1 LINICKQTTTILAD
15 EQNMD
20 LRNILNILTE
30 NEEEVKPNLPEAM
43 QGNKI
48 SDLRKTNA
56 KFNQKG
62 AKSTLQ
68 PMVDAF
74 EVKSLAEFV
83 KDAGFTPT
91 FFDVNKGDGKAV
103 NEYFTG
109 LPPVIDPCEECDG
122 HGVILQGW
130 RDPIRICDECLGW
143 GELKDGE
150 PKESRIN
157 PRIFDEVTK
166 MNNAKA
172 EKFGLDIEEG
182 LGSDDADLAD
192 RMFRSTGPK
201 GSDDEGPNARELR
214 LLGKDG
220 KEPAIKYKDSTEA
233 DLADRMFRSKG
244 PKGPD
249 RELADKDEGPNARE
263 LRLIKQ
269 LSGQTK
275 IDEDELDEV
284 LDAPTRSASNKELQ
298 DYLSRTVDKKKL
310 KTDKYKM
317 PYIHRSNIVNK
328 YKKDDDKEPKDDN
341 ILATDKQVPI
351 VDPNGQQ
358 YDLEKLAADIT
369 ERPKRILSQN
379 EKMTHGDGTET
390 VFFNIGIPALTGLGY
405 DETKKEFVII
415 NTCPGAGECKTFCYA
430 LKGGYVQWS
439 PVSLGQT
446 RKLNFLYNDPSGF
459 FDKLNTEIDLE
470 NNKSLVKD
478 DPNVSLAVRWH
489 DAGDFFS
496 DEYLD
501 LSYKLADMHPNVRF
515 YAYTK
520 RADVSGATTDRP
532 PNFLIRFSM
541 GANKSEEKKIDFATT
556 LHAITVP
563 KELFNDLLMKSGS
576 KLIKDAEGGWQW
588 DSPEALDQFKERMM
602 IKYPAIKPNTLI
614 TYDEMMKQPL
624 GTGSAFGSRNI
635 TPKWNVMVK
644 PGDGD
649 DAANRSDVLG
659 VYNLEH

>member
-1 LINICKQTTTILAD
+1 
-15 EQNMD
+15 MD

-30 NEEEVKPNLPEAM
+30 NEGEVKPNLPEAM

-62 AKSTLQ
+62 AESTLQ
-68 PMVDAF
+68 PMIDSWKV
-74 EVKSLAEFV
+74 ESLADFV
-83 KDAGFTPT
+83 KDEGFTPT
-91 FFDVNKGDGKAV
+91 YVDVDKKGEEQV
-103 NEYFTG
+103 NEYFAN
-109 LPPVIDPCEECDG
+109 LPPIIDDCPECLGDG
-122 HGVILQGW
+122 YVLGDEYT
-130 RDPIRICDECLGW
+130 DPIRVCDECLGW
-143 GELKDGE
+143 TYLEDDRPPE
-150 PKESRIN
+150 QRIN
-157 PRIFDEVTK
+157 RDAQDKVLKLNINRKDLYINQDEEVYS
-166 MNNAKA
+166 
-172 EKFGLDIEEG
+172 ESEF
-182 LGSDDADLAD
+182 LG
-192 RMFRSTGPK
+192 
-201 GSDDEGPNARELR
+201 
-214 LLGKDG
+214 GKDG
-220 KEPAIKYKDSTEA
+220 KEPAVKYKDSTEA
-233 DLADRMFRSKG
+233 DLADRMLRSKG
-244 PKGPD
+244 LKGPD
-249 RELADKDEGPNARE
+249 KQLADKDEGSTARE

-275 IDEDELDEV
+275 IDEEEIDEV

-341 ILATDKQVPI
+341 ILASDKQVPI
-351 VDPNGQQ
+351 VDQNGKQF
-358 YDLEKLAADIT
+358 DLNKLAADIT

-379 EKMTHGDGTET
+379 EKMAHGDGTET

-556 LHAITVP
+556 HHAITVP

>member
-1 LINICKQTTTILAD
+1 
-15 EQNMD
+15 MD

-62 AKSTLQ
+62 AESTLQ
-68 PMVDAF
+68 PMIDSWKV
-74 EVKSLAEFV
+74 ESLTDFI
-83 KDAGFTPT
+83 KDKGFTPT
-91 FFDVNKGDGKAV
+91 YVDVDKKGEKQV
-103 NEYFTG
+103 NEYFVN
-109 LPPVIDPCEECDG
+109 LPPIIDECPVCLGDG
-122 HGVILQGW
+122 YVLDKYT
-130 RDPIRICDECLGW
+130 DPIRVCDECLGW
-143 GELKDGE
+143 GELEDDRPPEQKINRDAQAKVLKLNFNRQE
-150 PKESRIN
+150 LYKNQAEEVYSESE
-157 PRIFDEVTK
+157 F
-166 MNNAKA
+166 
-172 EKFGLDIEEG
+172 
-182 LGSDDADLAD
+182 
-192 RMFRSTGPK
+192 
-201 GSDDEGPNARELR
+201 
-214 LLGKDG
+214 LGKDG
-220 KEPAIKYKDSTEA
+220 KEPAVKYKDSTEA

-244 PKGPD
+244 PKNPD

-501 LSYKLADMHPNVRF
+501 LSYKLADMHPNVRL

>member
-1 LINICKQTTTILAD
+1 MINICKQTTTILAD

-62 AKSTLQ
+62 AESTLQ
-68 PMVDAF
+68 PMIDSWKV
-74 EVKSLAEFV
+74 ESLTDFI
-83 KDAGFTPT
+83 KDKGFTPT
-91 FFDVNKGDGKAV
+91 YVDVDKKGEKQV
-103 NEYFTG
+103 NEYFVN
-109 LPPVIDPCEECDG
+109 LPPIIDECPVCLGDG
-122 HGVILQGW
+122 YVLDKYT
-130 RDPIRICDECLGW
+130 DPIRVCDECLGW
-143 GELKDGE
+143 GELEDDRPPEQKINRDAQAKVLKLNFNRQE
-150 PKESRIN
+150 LYKNQDEEVYSESE
-157 PRIFDEVTK
+157 F
-166 MNNAKA
+166 
-172 EKFGLDIEEG
+172 
-182 LGSDDADLAD
+182 
-192 RMFRSTGPK
+192 
-201 GSDDEGPNARELR
+201 
-214 LLGKDG
+214 LGKDG
-220 KEPAIKYKDSTEA
+220 KEPAVKYKDSTEA

-244 PKGPD
+244 PKSPD

>member
-1 LINICKQTTTILAD
+1 MNDI
-15 EQNMD
+15 
-20 LRNILNILTE
+20 RNILDIITKGSAK
-30 NEEEVKPNLPEAM
+30 VKPNLPEAM

-62 AKSTLQ
+62 AESTLQ

-74 EVKSLAEFV
+74 KVDSLAEFV

-91 FFDVNKGDGKAV
+91 FIDVNKGDGKAV

-109 LPPVIDPCEECDG
+109 MPPVIDPCEECDG
-122 HGVILQGW
+122 HGAILQGW
-130 RDPIRICDECLGW
+130 KDPIRICDDCLGW

-150 PKESRIN
+150 PMKPQIN

-166 MNNAKA
+166 MNIAKA
-172 EKFGLDIEEG
+172 EKFGKLDIEEG
-182 LGSDDADLAD
+182 LG
-192 RMFRSTGPK
+192 
-201 GSDDEGPNARELR
+201 
-214 LLGKDG
+214 KDG
-220 KEPAIKYKDSTEA
+220 ESPAIKYKDSTEA
-233 DLADRMFRSKG
+233 DLADRMLKSKG
-244 PKGPD
+244 PKRAD
-249 RELADKDEGPNARE
+249 REEADKDEGPVARE
-263 LRLIKQ
+263 LRHIRK
-269 LSGQTK
+269 LSGQSK

-284 LDAPTRSASNKELQ
+284 IDAPTRSASNKELQ
-298 DYLSRTVDKKKL
+298 DYLNRTVDKKKL

-328 YKKDDDKEPKDDN
+328 YQNDDKTDSMIGHNNPPKDDN
-341 ILATDKQVPI
+341 VLATDKQVPI

-379 EKMTHGDGTET
+379 EKMSHGDGTET
-390 VFFNIGIPALTGLGY
+390 VFFNIGIPALTGLAY
-405 DETKKEFVII
+405 NEDSREFQIV

-520 RADVSGATTDRP
+520 RADVSGSTTDRP
-532 PNFLIRFSM
+532 SNFLIRFSM
-541 GANKSEEKKIDFATT
+541 GANKSEEKKVDFATT
-556 LHAITVP
+556 HHAITPP
-563 KELFNDLLMKSGS
+563 KVLFWDLLKKDGNT
-576 KLIKDAEGGWQW
+576 LIKNPKNNGWQW
-588 DSPEALDQFKERMM
+588 NSPEDLEILKTRLMA
-602 IKYPAIKPNTLI
+602 KYANLKKNPENLI

-624 GTGSAFGSRNI
+624 GTSSAFGSRNI
-635 TPKWNVMVK
+635 VPKWNVIVK

>member
-1 LINICKQTTTILAD
+1 
-15 EQNMD
+15 MD

-30 NEEEVKPNLPEAM
+30 GETEVKPNLPE
-43 QGNKI
+43 GNPGRV
-48 SDLRKTNA
+48 SDLVKSQARFQSRSDGSNADMTDDFEIQTLEQFLLSNGVEPEADAKEVAAKQRNKEDGTEDLEEYRKYPPYPRGYQPDYGYGDA
-56 KFNQKG
+56 GGPNQKTG
-62 AKSTLQ
+62 QCKKC
-68 PMVDAF
+68 D
-74 EVKSLAEFV
+74 
-83 KDAGFTPT
+83 
-91 FFDVNKGDGKAV
+91 GDGTVWDKSIWDTRV
-103 NEYFTG
+103 CQ
-109 LPPVIDPCEECDG
+109 DCDG
-122 HGVILQGW
+122 KGYFGPTYTGSKTYDSV
-130 RDPIRICDECLGW
+130 E
-143 GELKDGE
+143 
-150 PKESRIN
+150 ESE
-157 PRIFDEVTK
+157 F
-166 MNNAKA
+166 
-172 EKFGLDIEEG
+172 
-182 LGSDDADLAD
+182 
-192 RMFRSTGPK
+192 
-201 GSDDEGPNARELR
+201 
-214 LLGKDG
+214 LGKDG
-220 KEPAIKYKDSTEA
+220 KEPAVKYKDSTEA

-244 PKGPD
+244 PKSPD

-430 LKGGYVQWS
+430 LKNGYVQWS

-556 LHAITVP
+556 HHAITPP
-563 KELFNDLLMKSGS
+563 KVLFWDLLKKDGNT
-576 KLIKDAEGGWQW
+576 LIKNPKNNGWQW
-588 DSPEALDQFKERMM
+588 NSPEDLEVFKTRLMA
-602 IKYPAIKPNTLI
+602 KYPNLKKNPENLI

>member
-1 LINICKQTTTILAD
+1 
-15 EQNMD
+15 MD

-30 NEEEVKPNLPEAM
+30 HDHEVKSNLPEANP
-43 QGNKI
+43 GAT
-48 SDLRKTNA
+48 SDLVKSQA
-56 KFNQKG
+56 KF
-62 AKSTLQ
+62 KSRSDGSNAGMTK
-68 PMVDAF
+68 DF
-74 EVKSLAEFV
+74 EVQSLGQFLASHGVKPEADAEEVAAKKDDDAEDLEEFYIPNYDNQPTDTRTKSG
-83 KDAGFTPT
+83 KC
-91 FFDVNKGDGKAV
+91 NSCRGDGTI
-103 NEYFTG
+103 YDRG
-109 LPPVIDPCEECDG
+109 QRDVIVCPECDG
-122 HGVILQGW
+122 AGFHDDRFGPVKA
-130 RDPIRICDECLGW
+130 RD
-143 GELKDGE
+143 
-150 PKESRIN
+150 ESVYSESE
-157 PRIFDEVTK
+157 F
-166 MNNAKA
+166 
-172 EKFGLDIEEG
+172 
-182 LGSDDADLAD
+182 
-192 RMFRSTGPK
+192 
-201 GSDDEGPNARELR
+201 
-214 LLGKDG
+214 LGKDG
-220 KEPAIKYKDSTEA
+220 KEPAVKYKDSTEA

-430 LKGGYVQWS
+430 LKSGYVQWS

>member
-1 LINICKQTTTILAD
+1 
-15 EQNMD
+15 MD

-62 AKSTLQ
+62 AESTLQ
-68 PMVDAF
+68 PMIDSW
-74 EVKSLAEFV
+74 EVESLTDFI
-83 KDAGFTPT
+83 KNGGFTPT
-91 FFDVNKGDGKAV
+91 YVDVDKKGEKQV
-103 NEYFTG
+103 NEYFVN
-109 LPPVIDPCEECDG
+109 LPPIIDECPVCLGDG
-122 HGVILQGW
+122 YVLDKYT
-130 RDPIRICDECLGW
+130 DPIRVCDECLGW
-143 GELKDGE
+143 GELEDDRPPEQKINRDAQAKVLKLNFNRQE
-150 PKESRIN
+150 LYKNQDEEVYSESE
-157 PRIFDEVTK
+157 F
-166 MNNAKA
+166 
-172 EKFGLDIEEG
+172 
-182 LGSDDADLAD
+182 
-192 RMFRSTGPK
+192 
-201 GSDDEGPNARELR
+201 
-214 LLGKDG
+214 LGKDG
-220 KEPAIKYKDSTEA
+220 KEPAVKYKDSTEA

>member
-1 LINICKQTTTILAD
+1 MINICKQTTTILAD

-62 AKSTLQ
+62 AETTLQ
-68 PMVDAF
+68 PMIDSWKV
-74 EVKSLAEFV
+74 ESLTDFI
-83 KDAGFTPT
+83 KDKGFTPT
-91 FFDVNKGDGKAV
+91 YVDVDKKGEKQV
-103 NEYFTG
+103 NEYFVN
-109 LPPVIDPCEECDG
+109 LPPIIDECPVCLGDG
-122 HGVILQGW
+122 YVLDKYT
-130 RDPIRICDECLGW
+130 DPIRVCDECLGW
-143 GELKDGE
+143 GELEDDRPPEQKINRDAQAKVLKLNFNRQE
-150 PKESRIN
+150 LYKNQDEEVYSESE
-157 PRIFDEVTK
+157 F
-166 MNNAKA
+166 
-172 EKFGLDIEEG
+172 
-182 LGSDDADLAD
+182 
-192 RMFRSTGPK
+192 
-201 GSDDEGPNARELR
+201 
-214 LLGKDG
+214 LGKDG
-220 KEPAIKYKDSTEA
+220 KEPAVKYKDSTEA

-328 YKKDDDKEPKDDN
+328 YKKDDDKETKDDN

-369 ERPKRILSQN
+369 ERPKRLLSQN

>member
-1 LINICKQTTTILAD
+1 
-15 EQNMD
+15 MD

-62 AKSTLQ
+62 AESTLQ
-68 PMVDAF
+68 PMIDSWKV
-74 EVKSLAEFV
+74 ESLTDFI
-83 KDAGFTPT
+83 KDKGFTPT
-91 FFDVNKGDGKAV
+91 YVDVDKKGEKQV
-103 NEYFTG
+103 NEYFVN
-109 LPPVIDPCEECDG
+109 LPPIIDECPVCLGDG
-122 HGVILQGW
+122 YVLDKYT
-130 RDPIRICDECLGW
+130 DPIRVCDECLGW
-143 GELKDGE
+143 GELEDDRPPEQKINRDAQAKVLKLNFNRQE
-150 PKESRIN
+150 LYKNQDEEVYSESE
-157 PRIFDEVTK
+157 F
-166 MNNAKA
+166 
-172 EKFGLDIEEG
+172 
-182 LGSDDADLAD
+182 
-192 RMFRSTGPK
+192 
-201 GSDDEGPNARELR
+201 
-214 LLGKDG
+214 LGKDG
-220 KEPAIKYKDSTEA
+220 KEPAVKYKDSTEA

-244 PKGPD
+244 PKSPD

-430 LKGGYVQWS
+430 LKSGYVQWS

>member
-1 LINICKQTTTILAD
+1 
-15 EQNMD
+15 MD

-30 NEEEVKPNLPEAM
+30 HDHEVKSNLPEANP
-43 QGNKI
+43 GAT
-48 SDLRKTNA
+48 SDLVKSQA
-56 KFNQKG
+56 KF
-62 AKSTLQ
+62 KSRSDGSNAGMTK
-68 PMVDAF
+68 DF
-74 EVKSLAEFV
+74 EVQSLGQFLASHGVKPEADAEEVAAKKDDDAEDLEEFYIPNYDNQPTDTRTKSG
-83 KDAGFTPT
+83 KC
-91 FFDVNKGDGKAV
+91 NSCRGDGTI
-103 NEYFTG
+103 YDRG
-109 LPPVIDPCEECDG
+109 QRDVIVCPECDG
-122 HGVILQGW
+122 AGFHDDRFGPVKA
-130 RDPIRICDECLGW
+130 RD
-143 GELKDGE
+143 
-150 PKESRIN
+150 ESVYSESE
-157 PRIFDEVTK
+157 F
-166 MNNAKA
+166 
-172 EKFGLDIEEG
+172 
-182 LGSDDADLAD
+182 
-192 RMFRSTGPK
+192 
-201 GSDDEGPNARELR
+201 
-214 LLGKDG
+214 LGKDG
-220 KEPAIKYKDSTEA
+220 KEPAVKYKDSTEA

>member
-1 LINICKQTTTILAD
+1 
-15 EQNMD
+15 MD

-30 NEEEVKPNLPEAM
+30 GETEVKPNLPE
-43 QGNKI
+43 GNPGRV
-48 SDLRKTNA
+48 SDLVKSQARFQSRSDGSNADMTDDFEIQTLEQFLLSNGVEPEADAKEVAAKQRNKEDGTEDLEEYRKYPPYPRGYQPDYGYGDA
-56 KFNQKG
+56 GGPNQKTG
-62 AKSTLQ
+62 QCKKC
-68 PMVDAF
+68 D
-74 EVKSLAEFV
+74 
-83 KDAGFTPT
+83 
-91 FFDVNKGDGKAV
+91 GDGTVWDKSIWDTRV
-103 NEYFTG
+103 CQ
-109 LPPVIDPCEECDG
+109 DCDG
-122 HGVILQGW
+122 KGYFGPTYTGSKTYDSV
-130 RDPIRICDECLGW
+130 E
-143 GELKDGE
+143 
-150 PKESRIN
+150 ESE
-157 PRIFDEVTK
+157 F
-166 MNNAKA
+166 
-172 EKFGLDIEEG
+172 
-182 LGSDDADLAD
+182 
-192 RMFRSTGPK
+192 
-201 GSDDEGPNARELR
+201 
-214 LLGKDG
+214 LGKDG
-220 KEPAIKYKDSTEA
+220 KEPAVKYKDSTEA

>member
-1 LINICKQTTTILAD
+1 
-15 EQNMD
+15 MD

-56 KFNQKG
+56 KLNQKG
-62 AKSTLQ
+62 AESTLQ
-68 PMVDAF
+68 PMIDSWKV
-74 EVKSLAEFV
+74 ESLTDFI
-83 KDAGFTPT
+83 KDKGFTPT
-91 FFDVNKGDGKAV
+91 YVDVDKEGEKQV
-103 NEYFTG
+103 NEYFVN
-109 LPPVIDPCEECDG
+109 LPPIIDECPVCLGDG
-122 HGVILQGW
+122 YVLDKYT
-130 RDPIRICDECLGW
+130 DPIRVCDECLGW
-143 GELKDGE
+143 GELEDDRPPEQKINRDAQAKVLKLNFNRQE
-150 PKESRIN
+150 LYKNQDEEVYSESE
-157 PRIFDEVTK
+157 F
-166 MNNAKA
+166 
-172 EKFGLDIEEG
+172 
-182 LGSDDADLAD
+182 
-192 RMFRSTGPK
+192 
-201 GSDDEGPNARELR
+201 
-214 LLGKDG
+214 LGKDG
-220 KEPAIKYKDSTEA
+220 KEPAVKYKDSTEA

>member
-1 LINICKQTTTILAD
+1 
-15 EQNMD
+15 MD

-62 AKSTLQ
+62 AESTLQ
-68 PMVDAF
+68 PMIDSWKV
-74 EVKSLAEFV
+74 ESLTDFI
-83 KDAGFTPT
+83 KDKGFTPT
-91 FFDVNKGDGKAV
+91 YVDVDKKGEKQV
-103 NEYFTG
+103 NEYFVN
-109 LPPVIDPCEECDG
+109 LPPIIDECPVCLGDG
-122 HGVILQGW
+122 YVLDKYT
-130 RDPIRICDECLGW
+130 DPIRVCDECLGW
-143 GELKDGE
+143 GELEDDRPPEQKINRDAQAKVLKLNFNRQE
-150 PKESRIN
+150 LYKNQDEEVYSESE
-157 PRIFDEVTK
+157 F
-166 MNNAKA
+166 
-172 EKFGLDIEEG
+172 
-182 LGSDDADLAD
+182 
-192 RMFRSTGPK
+192 
-201 GSDDEGPNARELR
+201 
-214 LLGKDG
+214 LGKDG
-220 KEPAIKYKDSTEA
+220 KEPAVKYKDSTEA

-244 PKGPD
+244 PKSPD

-328 YKKDDDKEPKDDN
+328 YKKDDDKETKDDN

>member
-1 LINICKQTTTILAD
+1 
-15 EQNMD
+15 MD

-48 SDLRKTNA
+48 SDLRIANS

-62 AKSTLQ
+62 AESTLQ
-68 PMVDAF
+68 PMIDSW
-74 EVKSLAEFV
+74 EVESLTDFI
-83 KDAGFTPT
+83 KNGGFTPT
-91 FFDVNKGDGKAV
+91 YVDVDKKGEKQV
-103 NEYFTG
+103 NEYFVN
-109 LPPVIDPCEECDG
+109 LPPIIDECPVCLGDG
-122 HGVILQGW
+122 YVLDKYT
-130 RDPIRICDECLGW
+130 DPIRVCDECLGW
-143 GELKDGE
+143 GELEDDRPPEQKINRDAQAKVLKLNFNRQE
-150 PKESRIN
+150 LYKNQDEEVYSESE
-157 PRIFDEVTK
+157 F
-166 MNNAKA
+166 
-172 EKFGLDIEEG
+172 
-182 LGSDDADLAD
+182 
-192 RMFRSTGPK
+192 
-201 GSDDEGPNARELR
+201 
-214 LLGKDG
+214 LGKDG
-220 KEPAIKYKDSTEA
+220 KEPAVKYKDSTEA

-430 LKGGYVQWS
+430 LKNGYVQWS

-635 TPKWNVMVK
+635 TTKWNVMVK

>member
-1 LINICKQTTTILAD
+1 
-15 EQNMD
+15 MD

-62 AKSTLQ
+62 AESTLQ
-68 PMVDAF
+68 PMIDSWKV
-74 EVKSLAEFV
+74 ESLTDFI
-83 KDAGFTPT
+83 KDKGFTPT
-91 FFDVNKGDGKAV
+91 YVDVDKKGEKQV
-103 NEYFTG
+103 NEYFVN
-109 LPPVIDPCEECDG
+109 LPPIIDECPVCLGDG
-122 HGVILQGW
+122 YVLDKYT
-130 RDPIRICDECLGW
+130 DPIRVCDECLGW
-143 GELKDGE
+143 GELEDDRPPEQKINRDAQAKVLKLNFNRQE
-150 PKESRIN
+150 LYKNQDEEVYSESE
-157 PRIFDEVTK
+157 F
-166 MNNAKA
+166 
-172 EKFGLDIEEG
+172 
-182 LGSDDADLAD
+182 
-192 RMFRSTGPK
+192 
-201 GSDDEGPNARELR
+201 
-214 LLGKDG
+214 LGKDG
-220 KEPAIKYKDSTEA
+220 KEPAVKYKDSTEA

>member
-1 LINICKQTTTILAD
+1 MINICKQTTTILAD

-62 AKSTLQ
+62 AESTLQ
-68 PMVDAF
+68 PMIDSW
-74 EVKSLAEFV
+74 EVESLTDFI
-83 KDAGFTPT
+83 KDKGFTPT
-91 FFDVNKGDGKAV
+91 YVDVDKKGEKQV
-103 NEYFTG
+103 NEYFVN
-109 LPPVIDPCEECDG
+109 LPPIIDECPVCLGDG
-122 HGVILQGW
+122 YVLDKYT
-130 RDPIRICDECLGW
+130 DPIRVCDECLGW
-143 GELKDGE
+143 GELEDDRPPEQKINRDAQAKVLKLNFNRQE
-150 PKESRIN
+150 LYKNQDEEVYSESE
-157 PRIFDEVTK
+157 F
-166 MNNAKA
+166 
-172 EKFGLDIEEG
+172 
-182 LGSDDADLAD
+182 
-192 RMFRSTGPK
+192 
-201 GSDDEGPNARELR
+201 
-214 LLGKDG
+214 LGKDG
-220 KEPAIKYKDSTEA
+220 KEPAVKYKDSTEA

>member
-1 LINICKQTTTILAD
+1 MINICKQTTTILAD

-62 AKSTLQ
+62 AESTLQ
-68 PMVDAF
+68 PMIDSWKV
-74 EVKSLAEFV
+74 ESLTDFI
-83 KDAGFTPT
+83 KDKGFTPT
-91 FFDVNKGDGKAV
+91 YVDVDKKGEKQV
-103 NEYFTG
+103 NEYFVN
-109 LPPVIDPCEECDG
+109 LPPIIDECPVCLGDG
-122 HGVILQGW
+122 YVLDKYT
-130 RDPIRICDECLGW
+130 DPIRVCDECLGW
-143 GELKDGE
+143 GELEDDRPPEQKINRDAQAKVLKLNFNRQE
-150 PKESRIN
+150 LYKNQDEEVYSESE
-157 PRIFDEVTK
+157 F
-166 MNNAKA
+166 
-172 EKFGLDIEEG
+172 
-182 LGSDDADLAD
+182 
-192 RMFRSTGPK
+192 
-201 GSDDEGPNARELR
+201 
-214 LLGKDG
+214 LGKDG
-220 KEPAIKYKDSTEA
+220 KEPAVKYKDSTEA

>member
-1 LINICKQTTTILAD
+1 MINICKQTTTILAD

-30 NEEEVKPNLPEAM
+30 NEGEVKPIIPEVA
-43 QGNKI
+43 GSNKI
-48 SDLRKTNA
+48 SDLRIANS

-62 AKSTLQ
+62 AESTLQ
-68 PMVDAF
+68 PMIDSWKV
-74 EVKSLAEFV
+74 ESLTDFI
-83 KDAGFTPT
+83 KNGGFTPT
-91 FFDVNKGDGKAV
+91 YVDVDKKGEEQV
-103 NEYFTG
+103 NEYFAN
-109 LPPVIDPCEECDG
+109 LPPIIDECPVCLGDG
-122 HGVILQGW
+122 YVLDKYT
-130 RDPIRICDECLGW
+130 DPIRVCDECLGW
-143 GELKDGE
+143 GELEDDRPPE
-150 PKESRIN
+150 QRIN
-157 PRIFDEVTK
+157 RDAQDKVLKLNINRKDLYINQDEEVYS
-166 MNNAKA
+166 
-172 EKFGLDIEEG
+172 ESEF
-182 LGSDDADLAD
+182 
-192 RMFRSTGPK
+192 
-201 GSDDEGPNARELR
+201 
-214 LLGKDG
+214 LGKDG
-220 KEPAIKYKDSTEA
+220 KEPAVKYKDSTEA

-284 LDAPTRSASNKELQ
+284 LDAPTRSASNKKLQ
-298 DYLSRTVDKKKL
+298 DYLSRTIDKKKL

-563 KELFNDLLMKSGS
+563 KELFNDLLMKDGS
-576 KLIKDAEGGWQW
+576 KLVKDAKGGWQW